1 MPFAWSKRLEF
12 CPRDGLND
20 EVKALDQDARSALR
34 KHGVR
39 FGQFTVFLPAL
50 LKPAP
55 TRLRLVLWSLFAG
68 LSEFPESPPPGLV
81 TIPNLPDMPKKH
93 YTLAGYHP
101 AGARAIRIDMLER
114 LADLLR
120 AKDSRTGFEAS
131 SDMLSITGMTL
142 EQFTNLMAG
151 LGYKALIG
159 ERLKVKAAIASPAT
173 PDESAHVTPER
184 VLEEFESQSRELNS
198 LDASG
203 PETEASTPE
212 VESFT
217 TFTWA
222 PRARSVDV
230 GHTPRRAR
238 VTQTVLVEPKA
249 EGDEAAKRGE
259 PKNDRS
265 RDGGGNRSTEG
276 YKGKPNRAKQG
287 KNQGGKDGGAN
298 EQQSFSART
307 PRAEKPIDPD
317 SPFAAL
323 MVLKLG
329 K

>member
-1 MPFAWSKRLEF
+1 MP
-12 CPRDGLND
+12 
-20 EVKALDQDARSALR
+20 
-34 KHGVR
+34 
-39 FGQFTVFLPAL
+39 
-50 LKPAP
+50 
-55 TRLRLVLWSLFAG
+55 
-68 LSEFPESPPPGLV
+68 
-81 TIPNLPDMPKKH
+81 
-93 YTLAGYHP
+93 
-101 AGARAIRIDMLER
+101 
-114 LADLLR
+114 
-120 AKDSRTGFEAS
+120 
-131 SDMLSITGMTL
+131 
-142 EQFTNLMAG
+142 
-151 LGYKALIG
+151 
-159 ERLKVKAAIASPAT
+159 
-173 PDESAHVTPER
+173 
-184 VLEEFESQSRELNS
+184 EEFESQSRELNS

-203 PETEASTPE
+203 PKTEASTPE

-238 VTQTVLVEPKA
+238 VTQTVLAEPKA
-249 EGDEAAKRGE
+249 EGDEAAKRSE
-259 PKNDRS
+259 SKNDRS
-265 RDGGGNRSTEG
+265 SDRGGNRSTEG